1 MRILPIVGCLM
12 WKRRDLERYRFEL
25 CAGVMKNGGK
35 VEGKLVGCQKVNLL
49 LVTHGLV
56 YYSCDHVDRVAGH
69 GELHDKGS
77 RDIQSGRE

>member
-1 MRILPIVGCLM
+1 MS
-12 WKRRDLERYRFEL
+12 KRPYLERNGFEL

-35 VEGKLVGCQKVNLL
+35 VEGKLVVCQKVNLL
-49 LVTHGLV
+49 LVTHGFLC
-56 YYSCDHVDRVAGH
+56 YSFDHVDRVASH